1 MLEPDTTIQYSDP
14 PVYGK
19 CSPSNPLG
27 RLELLLRLVL
37 KVTENKFNYNI
48 CHKNNSELIG
58 WGTLNVSL
66 IISPIYLPN

>member
-37 KVTENKFNYNI
+37 KVTKRTN
-48 CHKNNSELIG
+48 
-58 WGTLNVSL
+58 L
-66 IISPIYLPN
+66 IITFVTKITPN